1 MSFSDRSEL
10 TAWQTAGCVTYA
22 LLGCFAIFIAAM
34 IGILG
39 GCPAFAPPSCAPG
52 NEQITDLIF
61 PVTFILVI
69 GGGFGLLKFFKRE
82 RR

>member
-1 MSFSDRSEL
+1 
-10 TAWQTAGCVTYA
+10 
-22 LLGCFAIFIAAM
+22 M